1 MSMDLNELI
10 LKMSYAASQVAQST
24 IPQTQNQ
31 TQTEDGKSFQTLL
44 EEKQTNRND
53 RKPAAE
59 QGTAPAE
66 PATADGTVLQQMAAL
81 LTDASGA
88 AAVLPT
94 DAVVTEEGT
103 AMQMVEAV
111 MQPVTTEAAVE
122 TAIPQQT
129 VLPKVETELP
139 QTQTQPQTMEQPQ
152 VETTPVTTQTAAPTT
167 APAEE
172 GRMEQ
177 PLEQAEVQVED
188 GDTARRQ
195 EPELDASAVQTD
207 GAVKP
212 LFTDTTTMP
221 QRVGDAPVID
231 TEQADMDQQLTGK
244 LTEALS
250 EGSRRVEV
258 RLTPEHLGRVVVE
271 MQQDSDG
278 ILQVVL
284 HAETPEA
291 AKLLSQHSDAL
302 GLMLQGSQHTEVRV
316 QVQQPQQDQPSQQ
329 QPDQNGGRN
338 QGQHQQQ
345 EQRRQQ
351 ADPDRFLQQLRLGLL
366 PT

>member
-1 MSMDLNELI
+1 MSMDINELI

-24 IPQTQNQ
+24 VSQTQNQ

-53 RKPAAE
+53 RKPAGE
-59 QGTAPAE
+59 QETAPTEQAAANG
-66 PATADGTVLQQMAAL
+66 ATLQEMAAAL
-81 LTDASGA
+81 LTDMSDA
-88 AAVLPT
+88 ATVLPT
-94 DAVVTEEGT
+94 DAAVTEEG
-103 AMQMVEAV
+103 AAVQMVDAV
-111 MQPVTTEAAVE
+111 LQPVTTEAAAE
-122 TAIPQQT
+122 TAIPQPVMT
-129 VLPKVETELP
+129 PEAETELP
-139 QTQTQPQTMEQPQ
+139 QPQVLEQPQT
-152 VETTPVTTQTAAPTT
+152 ETTPVTTQTAAPTV
-167 APAEE
+167 PAEDSQIQ
-172 GRMEQ
+172 Q
-177 PLEQAEVQVED
+177 PLEQVEVAVED
-188 GDTARRQ
+188 GGTTRRQ
-195 EPELDASAVQTD
+195 EPELDAAAVQTD
-207 GAVKP
+207 GTAKP

-231 TEQADMDQQLTGK
+231 TEQADMEQQLTGK

-302 GLMLQGSQHTEVRV
+302 GLMLQGTQHTEVRV
-316 QVQQPQQDQPSQQ
+316 EVQQPQQDQPSQQ

-338 QGQHQQQ
+338 QGQQQQ
-345 EQRRQQ
+345 QRRQQ
-351 ADPDRFLQQLRLGLL
+351 ADPERFLQQLRLGLL
-366 PT
+366 PQ

>member
-10 LKMSYAASQVAQST
+10 FKMSCAASQVAQST
-24 IPQTQNQ
+24 VPQTQNQ

-53 RKPAAE
+53 RKPAGE
-59 QGTAPAE
+59 QETASAGQAAANG
-66 PATADGTVLQQMAAL
+66 ATLQEMAAAL
-81 LTDASGA
+81 LTDASCA
-88 AAVLPT
+88 ATVLPA
-94 DAVVTEEGT
+94 DAVVTEEDT
-103 AMQMVEAV
+103 AVQMVDAV
-111 MQPVTTEAAVE
+111 LQPVTTEAAAE
-122 TAIPQQT
+122 TVISQPVMTPAA
-129 VLPKVETELP
+129 ETERF
-139 QTQTQPQTMEQPQ
+139 QPQAMEQPQ
-152 VETTPVTTQTAAPTT
+152 TETTPVTTQTAAPTV
-167 APAEE
+167 PAED
-172 GRMEQ
+172 GRVQQTAEQ
-177 PLEQAEVQVED
+177 VEVTVED
-188 GDTARRQ
+188 GDTNRQQ
-195 EPELDASAVQTD
+195 EPELDVSAVQTD
-207 GAVKP
+207 GTAKP
-212 LFTDTTTMP
+212 LFADATTMP

-231 TEQADMDQQLTGK
+231 TEQADMEQQLTGK

-302 GLMLQGSQHTEVRV
+302 GLMLQGTQHTEVRV
-316 QVQQPQQDQPSQQ
+316 EVQQPQQDQPSQR

-351 ADPDRFLQQLRLGLL
+351 ADPERFLQQLRLGLL
-366 PT
+366 PD